1 MRTGPKLDRPVGQ
14 QGTGRDRVEGFMR
27 FVPRVVAG
35 KGHVGPPVLLGDS
48 AVRMAAVM
56 ARDRTRFQTGTIAE
70 AYFV

>member
-1 MRTGPKLDRPVGQ
+1 MRTGPKLDRPVRQ
-14 QGTGRDRVEGFMR
+14 QGAGPDRVEV
-27 FVPRVVAG
+27 FVRLVPGVVGG